1 MMLRMEQQPTDSVG
15 ERWQFAGV
23 VQCLPAAG
31 QGWRLAGVGHG
42 APATAGP
49 LPADSRLI
57 VDIVADGAAS
67 RELAVV
73 AKAALHDAVLCRNA
87 GQGTDW
93 WLESGDD
100 RWLLPAVRVF
110 VHRDVG
116 GEALAA
122 IPPRKVPLGK
132 RLFWS
137 TLLTLLRTDA
147 GRRWVRRRYG
157 V

>member
-1 MMLRMEQQPTDSVG
+1 MMWPMEQQRSDSAG

-23 VQCLPAAG
+23 VHCRSAAG
-31 QGWRLAGVGHG
+31 QGWRLSGIGHG

-49 LPADSRLI
+49 PPAASQLI
-57 VDIVADGAAS
+57 IDIVADGAAA
-67 RELAVV
+67 RELAEV
-73 AKAALHDAVLCRNA
+73 ATAALRDAVLFRNA
-87 GQGTDW
+87 GHAADW
-93 WLESGDD
+93 WLESGND

-110 VHRDVG
+110 AHRDFG
-116 GEALAA
+116 AEALAA
-122 IPPRKVPLGK
+122 IPPRRVPLGK